1 MLSNNEFH
9 CMNIIN
15 VLNKSALQNLSFITA
30 KNHFKNKPPAKP
42 HINAIN
48 SAVGT
53 HDADSESIW

>member
-1 MLSNNEFH
+1 
-9 CMNIIN
+9 MNIIN